1 MARSNFSFEKRRKE
15 VEKKKKRAAKREARA
30 DRKSTGD
37 EGGAPIA
44 ELDEWGNVIEV
55 EADDVEEAAAD
66 ESAESGEKE

>member
-15 VEKKKKRAAKREARA
+15 VEKKKKRAAKREARTE
-30 DRKSTGD
+30 RKANGG

-55 EADDVEEAAAD
+55 EADEEDAAT
-66 ESAESGEKE
+66 AED